1 VIAMNGLKLL
11 KEKKQ
16 EILAIAQQNGI
27 RNVRIFGSVARGKER
42 FDSDIDLLVEIED
55 GRTLFDLIRFKQEI
69 ESLLERKVDV
79 LTDQAVHEL
88 LREQIMNEVIQL

>member
-1 VIAMNGLKLL
+1 MNGLKLL

>member
-1 VIAMNGLKLL
+1 MNGLKLL

-42 FDSDIDLLVEIED
+42 LDSDIDLLVEIED

-88 LREQIMNEVIQL
+88 LREQIMSEVIQL

>member
-1 VIAMNGLKLL
+1 MNGLKLL

-42 FDSDIDLLVEIED
+42 LDSDIDLLVEIED